1 MRSASWS
8 GDTPWGFTA
17 TRASTHQLIDD
28 AMSDP
33 SNGPL
38 HNRKHLKQRRKQLR
52 NAATPAERALWKRLQ
67 KRRLDGRKFRR
78 QHSIGPYIVDFYC
91 PAERLIVEL
100 DGAVHDDPARRDYDG
115 ERQQYLVEKNFTVL
129 RFDNEDVLEQPDMV
143 CAAIV
148 RHFGEK

>member
-1 MRSASWS
+1 MPES
-8 GDTPWGFTA
+8 P
-17 TRASTHQLIDD
+17 D
-28 AMSDP
+28 A
-33 SNGPL
+33 PL

-100 DGAVHDDPARRDYDG
+100 DGAVHDDPARRDYDD
-115 ERQQYLVEKNFTVL
+115 ERQQYLLEKGFTIL
-129 RFDNEDVLEQPDMV
+129 RFDNEDAFEQPDMV